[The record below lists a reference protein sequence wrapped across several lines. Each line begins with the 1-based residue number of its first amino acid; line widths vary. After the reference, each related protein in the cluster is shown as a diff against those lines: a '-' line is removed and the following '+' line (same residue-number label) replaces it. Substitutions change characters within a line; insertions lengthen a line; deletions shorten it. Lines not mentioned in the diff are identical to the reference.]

1 MRNLMKRFAL
11 IGAAGYIAPRHMK
24 AIKELGGTLVAAYD
38 KSDSV
43 GVIDS
48 ISPDSEFFTEF
59 ERFSHYIY
67 QLQRNGATKVDYISI
82 CSPNY
87 LHLSHITLALRMGC
101 DVICEKPLVLSKED
115 LEEIQLVEQETG
127 KRLYNILQLRLHD
140 AVISLKS
147 QIDQELLENPDK
159 QYDCEIQYIT
169 SRGKWYQE
177 SWKGDINKSGGIATN
192 IGVHFFDLLH
202 HLFGEPIINENDFQG
217 SHSSKGMLKFK
228 NANVNWFLSVNS
240 DDLPEEVK
248 GKQPTFRAIKI
259 GDELVEFSKGFTDL
273 HTISY
278 KEILEGR
285 GFGAQEAV
293 CCIEMTESIRNQSMV
308 S

>member
-1 MRNLMKRFAL
+1 MKKFAL

-24 AIKELGGTLVAAYD
+24 AIQEVGGKLVAAYD

-43 GVIDS
+43 GIIDS

-59 ERFSHYIY
+59 EMFAHYIY
-67 QLQRNGATKVDYISI
+67 QLQRNSETKVDYIAI

-87 LHLSHITLALRMGC
+87 LHLPHIILSMKMGC
-101 DVICEKPLVLSKED
+101 DVICEKPLVLSESD
-115 LEEIQLVEQETG
+115 IEEIKLVEKETG

-140 AVISLKS
+140 SVTKLKEK
-147 QIDQELLENPDK
+147 IVNELKENPSK
-159 QYDCEIQYIT
+159 QYNCEIQYIT

-177 SWKGDINKSGGIATN
+177 SWKGDISKSGGIATN
-192 IGVHFFDLLH
+192 IGVHFFDLLYY
-202 HLFGEPIINENDFQG
+202 LFGEPESNIKEFQG
-217 SHSSKGMLKFK
+217 SHSAKGKLTFP

-248 GKQPTFRAIKI
+248 GKQPTFRAINI

-273 HTISY
+273 HTLSY
-278 KEILEGR
+278 REILAGN
-285 GFGAQEAV
+285 GFGVDDAKACV
-293 CCIEMTESIRNQSMV
+293 KMTEKMRTQ
-308 S
+308 

>member
-1 MRNLMKRFAL
+1 MKKKFAL

-67 QLQRNGATKVDYISI
+67 QLQREESTRVDYISI

-101 DVICEKPLVLSKED
+101 DVICEKPLVLSVDD
-115 LEEIQLVEQETG
+115 LKEIQLVENETG
-127 KRLYNILQLRLHD
+127 KRLYNILQLRLHN

-147 QIDQELLENPDK
+147 KIDQELLENPEK
-159 QYDCEIQYIT
+159 RYDCEIQYIT

-177 SWKGDINKSGGIATN
+177 SWKGDVNQSGGIATN
-192 IGVHFFDLLH
+192 IGVHFFDLLY
-202 HLFGEPIINENDFQG
+202 HLFGEPTYNEKDFQG
-217 SHSSKGMLKFK
+217 SHSSKGKLKFK
-228 NANVNWFLSVNS
+228 NADVNWFLSVNS

-248 GKQPTFRAIKI
+248 GEQPTFRAIKI
-259 GDELVEFSKGFTDL
+259 GDDLVEFSKGFTDL

-278 KEILEGR
+278 KEVLEGR
-285 GFGAQEAV
+285 GFGAQEAA
-293 CCIEMTESIRNQSMV
+293 CCIEMTESIRNQ
-308 S
+308 

>member
-1 MRNLMKRFAL
+1 MKKRFAI

-59 ERFSHYIY
+59 EGFSHYIY
-67 QLQRNGATKVDYISI
+67 QLQREDDTRVDYISI

-101 DVICEKPLVLSKED
+101 DVICEKPLVLSIED
-115 LEEIQLVEQETG
+115 LKEIQLVENETG

-147 QIDQELLENPDK
+147 KIDQELLENPKK

-177 SWKGDINKSGGIATN
+177 SWKGDINQSGGIATN
-192 IGVHFFDLLH
+192 IGVHFFDLLY
-202 HLFGEPIINENDFQG
+202 HLFGEPIYNQKDFQG
-217 SHSSKGMLKFK
+217 SHSSKGKLKFK
-228 NANVNWFLSVNS
+228 NADVNWFLSINS

-259 GDELVEFSKGFTDL
+259 GDDLVEFSKGFTDL

-278 KEILEGR
+278 KEVLEGR
-285 GFGAQEAV
+285 GFGAQEAA
-293 CCIEMTESIRNQSMV
+293 CCIEMTQSIRNQ
-308 S
+308 

>member
-1 MRNLMKRFAL
+1 MKRFAM

-67 QLQRNGATKVDYISI
+67 QLQREESTRVDYISI

-101 DVICEKPLVLSKED
+101 DVICEKPLVLSVDD
-115 LEEIQLVEQETG
+115 LKEIQLVENETG

-147 QIDQELLENPDK
+147 KIDQELLENPEK
-159 QYDCEIQYIT
+159 RYDCEIQYIT

-177 SWKGDINKSGGIATN
+177 SWKGNVNQSGGIATN
-192 IGVHFFDLLH
+192 IGVHFFDLLY
-202 HLFGEPIINENDFQG
+202 HLFGEPTYNEKDFQG
-217 SHSSKGMLKFK
+217 SHSSKGKLKFK
-228 NANVNWFLSVNS
+228 NADVNWFLSVNS

-248 GKQPTFRAIKI
+248 GEQPTFRAIKI
-259 GDELVEFSKGFTDL
+259 GDDLVEFSKGFTDL

-278 KEILEGR
+278 KEVLEGR
-285 GFGAQEAV
+285 GFGAQEAA
-293 CCIEMTESIRNQSMV
+293 CCIEMTESIRNQ
-308 S
+308 

>member
-1 MRNLMKRFAL
+1 MSKRFAL

-24 AIKELGGTLVAAYD
+24 AIQEVGGKLVAAYD

-43 GVIDS
+43 GIIDS

-59 ERFSHYIY
+59 ELFSHYIY
-67 QLQRNGATKVDYISI
+67 QLQRNPKTKVDYIAI

-87 LHLSHITLALRMGC
+87 LHLPHIVLSMKMGC
-101 DVICEKPLVLSKED
+101 DVICEKPLVLSEAD
-115 LEEIQLVEQETG
+115 IEEIKLVEKETG

-140 AVISLKS
+140 SVTKLKEK
-147 QIDQELLENPDK
+147 IVNELKANPLK
-159 QYDCEIQYIT
+159 QYNCEIQYIT

-177 SWKGDINKSGGIATN
+177 SWKGDFNKSGGIATN
-192 IGVHFFDLLH
+192 IGVHFFDLLYY
-202 HLFGEPIINENDFQG
+202 LFGEPESNIREFQG
-217 SHSSKGMLKFK
+217 SHSAKGKLTFP

-248 GKQPTFRAIKI
+248 GEQPTFRAINI

-273 HTISY
+273 HTLSY
-278 KEILEGR
+278 REILAGE
-285 GFGAQEAV
+285 GFGVDDAKA
-293 CCIEMTESIRNQSMV
+293 CIKMTEAIRKQ
-308 S
+308 

>member
-1 MRNLMKRFAL
+1 MKKKFAL

-67 QLQRNGATKVDYISI
+67 QLQREEDTRVDYISI

-101 DVICEKPLVLSKED
+101 DVICEKPLVLSVDD
-115 LEEIQLVEQETG
+115 LKEIQLVEKETG

-140 AVISLKS
+140 AVIALKS
-147 QIDQELLENPDK
+147 KIDQELLKNPEK
-159 QYDCEIQYIT
+159 KYDCEIQYIT

-177 SWKGDINKSGGIATN
+177 SWKGDVNQSGGIATN
-192 IGVHFFDLLH
+192 IGVHFFDLLY
-202 HLFGEPIINENDFQG
+202 HLFGEPIYNEKDFQG
-217 SHSSKGMLKFK
+217 SHSSKGRLKFK
-228 NANVNWFLSVNS
+228 NADVNWFLSVNS

-259 GDELVEFSKGFTDL
+259 GDDLVEFSKGFTDL

-278 KEILEGR
+278 KEVLEGR
-285 GFGAQEAV
+285 GFGAKEAA
-293 CCIEMTESIRNQSMV
+293 CCIEMTESIRNQ
-308 S
+308 

>member
-1 MRNLMKRFAL
+1 MNKFAL

-48 ISPDSEFFTEF
+48 ISPASEFFTEF

-67 QLQRNGATKVDYISI
+67 QLQRNENTKVDYISI

-101 DVICEKPLVLSKED
+101 DVICEKPLVLSKTD

-147 QIDQELLENPDK
+147 KIEKELLENPAR

-177 SWKGDINKSGGIATN
+177 SWKGDMSKSGGIATN
-192 IGVHFFDLLH
+192 IGVHFFDLLY
-202 HLFGEPIINENDFQG
+202 HLFGEPTLNEKDFQG
-217 SHSSKGMLKFK
+217 SHSSKGKLKFK

-259 GDELVEFSKGFTDL
+259 GDDLVEFSKGFTDL

-278 KEILEGR
+278 KEVLEGR
-285 GFGAQEAV
+285 GFGAQEAA
-293 CCIEMTESIRNQSMV
+293 CCIEMTESIRNQ
-308 S
+308 

>member
-1 MRNLMKRFAL
+1 MSKKFAL

-67 QLQRNGATKVDYISI
+67 QLQRNEDTKVDYISI

-101 DVICEKPLVLSKED
+101 DVICEKPLVLNKAD

-147 QIDQELLENPDK
+147 QINQELLENPDK

-192 IGVHFFDLLH
+192 IGVHFFDLLY

-217 SHSSKGMLKFK
+217 SHSSKGKLKFK

-248 GKQPTFRAIKI
+248 GKQPTFRAIQI

-285 GFGAQEAV
+285 GFGGKEAV
-293 CCIEMTESIRNQSMV
+293 CCIEMTESIRKQSLV

>member
-1 MRNLMKRFAL
+1 MKRFAL

-67 QLQRNGATKVDYISI
+67 QLQRNEDTKVDYISI

-101 DVICEKPLVLSKED
+101 DVICEKPLVLNKAD

-147 QIDQELLENPDK
+147 QINQELLENPDK

-192 IGVHFFDLLH
+192 IGVHFFDLLY

-217 SHSSKGMLKFK
+217 SHSSKGKLKFK

-248 GKQPTFRAIKI
+248 GKQPTFRAIQI

-285 GFGAQEAV
+285 GFGGKEAV
-293 CCIEMTESIRNQSMV
+293 CCIEMTESIRKQSLV

>member
-1 MRNLMKRFAL
+1 MKRFAL

-48 ISPDSEFFTEF
+48 ISPDSEFFTDF

-67 QLQRNGATKVDYISI
+67 QLQRNESTKVDYISI

-101 DVICEKPLVLSKED
+101 DVICEKPLVLSKTD
-115 LEEIQLVEQETG
+115 LEEIQLVEKETG
-127 KRLYNILQLRLHD
+127 NRLYNILQLRLHD
-140 AVISLKS
+140 AVVSLKS
-147 QIDQELLENPDK
+147 KIEQELLENPK
-159 QYDCEIQYIT
+159 RQYECEIKYIT

-192 IGVHFFDLLH
+192 IGVHFFDLLY
-202 HLFGEPIINENDFQG
+202 HLFGEPTLNEKEFQG
-217 SHSSKGMLKFK
+217 SHSSKGRLKFN

-240 DDLPEEVK
+240 ADLPEEVK

-259 GDELVEFSKGFTDL
+259 GNELVEFSKGFTDL

-278 KEILEGR
+278 KEVLEGR
-285 GFGAQEAV
+285 GFGTQEAV
-293 CCIEMTESIRNQSMV
+293 CCIEMTESIREQ
-308 S
+308 

>member
-1 MRNLMKRFAL
+1 MIRNFAL

-59 ERFSHYIY
+59 EQFAHYIHT
-67 QLQRNGATKVDYISI
+67 LQREPSTKVNYIAI

-101 DVICEKPLVLSKED
+101 DVICEKPLVLSESD
-115 LEEIQLVEQETG
+115 LDEIKCVEEETG
-127 KRLYNILQLRLHD
+127 RRMFNILQLRLHD
-140 AVISLKS
+140 SVKTLKS
-147 QIDQELLENPDK
+147 KIIDELKKDPHRV
-159 QYDCEIQYIT
+159 YDCEIKYIT

-177 SWKGDINKSGGIATN
+177 SWKGDMSKSGGIATN
-192 IGVHFFDLLH
+192 IGVHFFDLLY
-202 HLFGEPIINENDFQG
+202 HLFGEPTLNEKDFQG
-217 SHSSKGMLKFK
+217 SHSSKGKLKFK

-248 GKQPTFRAIKI
+248 GKQSTFRAIKI
-259 GDELVEFSKGFTDL
+259 GDDLVEFSKGFTDL

-278 KEILEGR
+278 KEVLEGR
-285 GFGAQEAV
+285 GFG
-293 CCIEMTESIRNQSMV
+293 IEDARACVKMTESIRNQKEQEIV
-308 S
+308 

>member
-1 MRNLMKRFAL
+1 MNKRFAL

-67 QLQRNGATKVDYISI
+67 QLQRNETTKVDYVSI

-101 DVICEKPLVLSKED
+101 DVICEKPLVLSKAD

-127 KRLYNILQLRLHD
+127 KRLFNILQLRLHD

-147 QIDQELLENPDK
+147 KIEKELLENSER

-177 SWKGDINKSGGIATN
+177 SWKGDTSKSGGIATN
-192 IGVHFFDLLH
+192 IGVHFFDLLY
-202 HLFGEPIINENDFQG
+202 HLFGEPIFNEKDFQG
-217 SHSSKGMLKFK
+217 SHSSKGKLKFK

-278 KEILEGR
+278 KEVLEGR

-293 CCIEMTESIRNQSMV
+293 CCIEMTESIRNQ
-308 S
+308 